1 LLTFRL
7 LCFVAKIGKKKISK
21 GVKAMERK
29 ADFLK
34 SLFDFSFS
42 HFIFTKIIKFL
53 YGISLAFGGLGAL
66 YWLIDGIRSA
76 FGRGRSTEE
85 GILLLI
91 GLLIITPLLLL
102 LYVMFVR
109 VYLEVMI
116 VIFRIAE
123 HTAEIAKQGEKV
135 ER

>member
-1 LLTFRL
+1 
-7 LCFVAKIGKKKISK
+7 
-21 GVKAMERK
+21 MERK